1 MPNAKS
7 ITKIETEKRTD
18 ATTTTGLTTTTTAS
32 KGEKT
37 VFFNG
42 EQIPE

>member
-1 MPNAKS
+1 MLSSSGIN
-7 ITKIETEKRTD
+7 TNNR
-18 ATTTTGLTTTTTAS
+18 TTTTAAN
-32 KGEKT
+32 GEKT